1 MEAIET
7 VNAFVAAWS
16 DHDLDTAIDLITKDC
31 LFESTGPAPEGARH
45 AGREAIRAA
54 WRPIFDDPSARFE
67 VEESFG
73 AGDRVVQRWVY
84 SWDGGHV
91 RGVDLFTVS
100 GGKVSQKL
108 SYVKG

>member
-1 MEAIET
+1 MGAIET

-16 DHDLDTAIDLITKDC
+16 DHDLDTAIDLIIEDC

-54 WRPIFDDPSARFE
+54 WRPSFDDPSARFE
-67 VEESFG
+67 VEDTFG

-84 SWDGGHV
+84 SWDGGRV
-91 RGVDLFTVS
+91 RGVDLFTVRD
-100 GGKVSQKL
+100 GKVSQKL